1 MDTSGA
7 HAIDTIDDLRRHLQW
22 AIELEHATIPPYL
35 CALYSLDPAR
45 NPEATQ
51 VVGTVLA
58 EEMIH
63 LALAANLL
71 NAVGGRPVLDSPDLL
86 PTHPTYLPHSNRSV
100 RLSLRPFSREAV
112 EGFLAIERPADGDAP
127 APFLLEGGLR

>member
-45 NPEATQ
+45 NPEAAQ

-71 NAVGGRPVLDSPDLL
+71 NAVGGAPKLDTPEALVQWLARVLP
-86 PTHPTYLPHSNRSV
+86 PGANRVAQGGIGGAAQGCSTVSRRAISV
-100 RLSLRPFSREAV
+100 NAASR
-112 EGFLAIERPADGDAP
+112 
-127 APFLLEGGLR
+127 